1 VSDAVVWHDV
11 ECGSYGADLPLW
23 RALARQ
29 AGGSVLDL
37 GAGTGRVALDLARHG
52 HDVTAV
58 DLDRALLEEL
68 DRRAQAAGLAI
79 ECVVADARELR
90 LDPRFGL
97 VLAPMQL
104 LQIVGG
110 AAGCA
115 DVLRGAAASLADG
128 GLFAA
133 AIAELE
139 RSVPPPDALPPVPDV
154 GELDGWVY
162 SSLPVDVRRE
172 PGGVAVERLRQRVS
186 PEGAL
191 EEARHIQRLDALAM
205 EEVERAAADHGLRA
219 EGRREIPETPDHV
232 GSMVV
237 VCRR

>member
-1 VSDAVVWHDV
+1 MPSRGTTWSAA
-11 ECGSYGADLPLW
+11 SYGADLPLW
-23 RALARQ
+23 RELADQ
-29 AGGSVLDL
+29 AGGPVLDL

-58 DLDRALLEEL
+58 DSRASCWTSSI
-68 DRRAQAAGLAI
+68 AAPQAAGLAI
-79 ECVVADARELR
+79 DCVAADARELR

-110 AAGCA
+110 PAGRA
-115 DVLRGAAASLADG
+115 DVLRRAAASLADG

-162 SSLPVDVRRE
+162 SSLPVDVRPE

-186 PEGAL
+186 PDGAL
-191 EEARHIQRLDALAM
+191 DEERHTQRLDALAV
-205 EEVERAAADHGLRA
+205 EELERAAAEHGLRA
-219 EGRREIPETPDHV
+219 AGRREIPETPDHV